1 MVNVSARLGH
11 SRIPILCFTHR
22 TSKDTFKCVSSN
34 VGVIVADSI
43 WNSPELCFSS

>member
-1 MVNVSARLGH
+1 MVNVSAKLGH
-11 SRIPILCFTHR
+11 SGILILRFTHR

-34 VGVIVADSI
+34 FGVIVADSI